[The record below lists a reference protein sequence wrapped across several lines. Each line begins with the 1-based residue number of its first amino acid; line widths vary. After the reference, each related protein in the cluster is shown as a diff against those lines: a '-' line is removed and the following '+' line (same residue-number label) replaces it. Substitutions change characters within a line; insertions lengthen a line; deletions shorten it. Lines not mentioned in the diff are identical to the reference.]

1 MLAFPVLSSF
11 YPCYQ
16 VFEPHKPIDMQSVN
30 LLAENVEKLQGD
42 GPNPQSTFC
51 FTLSG
56 AQVVF
61 SKLRKFLRR
70 FSEANSQRSANVK
83 KERTWKQTRLTDSVM
98 QATCMKI

>member
-1 MLAFPVLSSF
+1 
-11 YPCYQ
+11 
-16 VFEPHKPIDMQSVN
+16 VFEPHKPVDIQSVN
-30 LLAENVEKLQGD
+30 LLAENVEKLQGA
-42 GPNPQSTFC
+42 GPDPLRTFF

-70 FSEANSQRSANVK
+70 FSEANSQRSANGK
-83 KERTWKQTRLTDSVM
+83 KERTWKQTRLTKSVL